1 MRFTLCQISN
11 QLINPPIGGL
21 AEEFYEAIWQNKA
34 DDGYWKPEHF
44 WELPQW
50 MAEVTYTIP
59 RTHYV
64 DLLVIHDDRQKKFLA
79 PDSIHMFSVMDVNR
93 DHIEEIVSINP
104 HVTFVLGGYTK
115 LLRDYDNVTWCDS
128 VGYFA
133 MEFGFTY
140 LRGTDYSLFIG
151 ADCIPRLTLST
162 GCKFKCKFCI
172 VPDEVVERSHYEIL
186 QQADSFRDLEFKL
199 VYVNDK
205 TWGQASNYKY
215 LAGVYDFIKQYNPR
229 FEGFIVQTTA
239 GIVVKMDDD
248 VFRRCHV
255 KVVEIGVETFN
266 DDLLQR
272 YRKPTSCL
280 TTTRAVHKLS
290 KLGIKCIANVILGLP
305 GETLATYSS
314 TLLFLRQADLY
325 ALNIYM
331 LAAYDDSDLNIEV
344 GDGDKDELNDSRSF
358 WTDEER
364 DAFDLW
370 SPSFYI
376 LGKKI
381 VEV

>member
-11 QLINPPIGGL
+11 KLINPPTGSL

-34 DDGYWKPEHF
+34 DDGYWKHDDF

-50 MAEVTYTIP
+50 MAEVAYTIP
-59 RTHYV
+59 SEHECRLHIVTDV
-64 DLLVIHDDRQKKFLA
+64 NAEL
-79 PDSIHMFSVMDVNR
+79 PDSSFYLFSVLDVNLPFVQAIMR
-93 DHIEEIVSINP
+93 NNP
-104 HVTFVLGGYTK
+104 DKFFVCGGY
-115 LLRDYDNVTWCDS
+115 VEPSACHHASWCHS
-128 VGYFA
+128 VKDLC
-133 MEFGFTY
+133 ETFGWTY
-140 LRGTDYSLFIG
+140 RYGTDYSLFRG
-151 ADCIPRLTLST
+151 TRCIPRLTLST

-172 VPDEVVERSHYEIL
+172 VPNEVVERSHYEIL
-186 QQADSFRDLEFKL
+186 QQVDSFRSLGFKL
-199 VYVNDK
+199 VYVDDK

-215 LAGVYDFIKQYNPR
+215 LAEVYNFIKCYNPD

-239 GIVVKMDDD
+239 GTVVKMGDD
-248 VFRRCHV
+248 VFERCHV

-272 YRKPTSCL
+272 YRKPTSCM
-280 TTTRAVHKLS
+280 TTTRAVQKLS
-290 KLGIKCIANVILGLP
+290 RLGVKCIANVILGLP
-305 GETLATYSS
+305 GETFDTYAATYR
-314 TLLFLRQADLY
+314 FLRQADLY
-325 ALNIYM
+325 ALNTYT

-344 GDGDKDELNDSRSF
+344 KDGDKDELNDSRSF
-358 WTDEER
+358 WTDGER

-376 LGKKI
+376 LGKQI